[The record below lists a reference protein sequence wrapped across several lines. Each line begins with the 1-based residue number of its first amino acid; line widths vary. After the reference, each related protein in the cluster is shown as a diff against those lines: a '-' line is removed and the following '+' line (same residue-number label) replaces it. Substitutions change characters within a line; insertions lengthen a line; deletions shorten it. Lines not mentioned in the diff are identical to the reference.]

1 MGNLRW
7 DFPYLFYFT
16 LFTNSRFYDIID
28 GKGEGG
34 EGMKINTNQDELFMR
49 EALVQAAI
57 AAEKGEIPVGA
68 VIVKNGEILCV
79 AHNLCEALHDATAH
93 AERLAVSEAGRLTGS
108 WRLSDCTLYVTLEPC
123 PMCTGAAINARVGR
137 IVYAAKDPRAGAC
150 ESLIKLPAYPLE
162 SAPVCEGGVLEEE
175 ALALLRTFFLKKR
188 SEKKA

>member
-1 MGNLRW
+1 
-7 DFPYLFYFT
+7 
-16 LFTNSRFYDIID
+16 
-28 GKGEGG
+28 
-34 EGMKINTNQDELFMR
+34 MR
-49 EALVQAAI
+49 EQKQNPLS
-57 AAEKGEIPVGA
+57 
-68 VIVKNGEILCV
+68 
-79 AHNLCEALHDATAH
+79 H
-93 AERLAVSEAGRLTGS
+93 AEIEAINNASKKLGL
-108 WRLSDCTLYVTLEPC
+108 WRLDNCEMYVTLEPC